1 MLNAKISESKIPNTS
16 DLVTILS
23 LIQKP
28 MKIPDG
34 SGLVK
39 TTYYDAKISNIE
51 TKYFNTSDESIFH
64 QKVLDAKINEKELV
78 EKFDI

>member
-51 TKYFNTSDESIFH
+51 TKYFNTSDENIFH

>member
-1 MLNAKISESKIPNTS
+1 
-16 DLVTILS
+16 
-23 LIQKP
+23 

>member
-1 MLNAKISESKIPNTS
+1 
-16 DLVTILS
+16 
-23 LIQKP
+23 

-51 TKYFNTSDESIFH
+51 TKYFDTSDENIFH